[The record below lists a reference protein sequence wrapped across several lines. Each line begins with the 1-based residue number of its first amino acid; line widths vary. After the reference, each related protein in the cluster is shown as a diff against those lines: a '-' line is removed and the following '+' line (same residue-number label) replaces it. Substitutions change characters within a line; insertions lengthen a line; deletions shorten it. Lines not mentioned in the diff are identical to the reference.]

1 MDARRHWTRAIKK
14 SVNPGMRCQQ
24 PLLLCCM
31 LLFLGC
37 WNCTTNRRRVQVV
50 IQAGSDCTVS
60 MREAQILHR
69 PAPGLRLLCSSV
81 GVVAPGVSATASKSS
96 CVGSGRAPR
105 WLPIDTALSGDR
117 VCSRGV
123 WVTGEAAVNRS
134 RGGVSRCAQGVQ
146 VGEGGAVTGCAA
158 WGLQNWGTPRQ
169 GLPRSTLLQ
178 LDGSC
183 SQAVLLC
190 PAHLRHAALTLLAVP
205 KSRTWGDR

>member
-1 MDARRHWTRAIKK
+1 MPGGMGPGLSKRQVNAGTRC
-14 SVNPGMRCQQ
+14 RQ

-31 LLFLGC
+31 LLLLGC
-37 WNCTTNRRRVQVV
+37 WNCTTNRRWVQVL

-60 MREAQILHR
+60 MREAHILHR

-123 WVTGEAAVNRS
+123 WVTGEAAVHRS

-146 VGEGGAVTGCAA
+146 VGEGWGCVTGCAA
-158 WGLQNWGTPRQ
+158 WGLQNWGTLGRGHDPPICNWMVCAAK
-169 GLPRSTLLQ
+169 LY
-178 LDGSC
+178 C
-183 SQAVLLC
+183 SAQPTSNMPLSPC
-190 PAHLRHAALTLLAVP
+190 
-205 KSRTWGDR
+205 